1 MTAQSI
7 ASTVSLD
14 VAVVE
19 QRLDYRFRRAPQLL
33 QQALTH
39 ASKRGTERDLDRSE
53 TNERLEFL
61 GDTVLSLVVTDYL
74 YRALPRLDEGEL
86 TVRRASL
93 VSRVACAEY
102 FFHLQ
107 LTPYLQLGSIGEAE
121 QARVLQQTSVLAGAF
136 EALLGAIY
144 LDGGVEA
151 ARTFLLHHFEDVIRQ
166 KLRAATGNHKALL
179 QKWAQVHADEVVSAP
194 AYDLVQRSGP
204 PHAMQFRVRA
214 RLRVRGESGERV
226 GIGVGTS
233 KRKAEQSAALAL
245 LTEHGMLHDV
255 DDGVVPVPGTEEGE
269 DIIEG
274 GTQEATATTTTTAEM
289 ISPRTAPPP
298 SADEPEE
305 GRPVVES
312 VPQYPD
318 VEAVR
323 RSDALELVLSRAHGG
338 QQAGLEAVCRAL
350 ERRFS
355 FAAAVGSFT
364 HLALVGAAHECPGL
378 LPRPLREQLTWATVL
393 HRHLVALVD
402 DASVRVERVALRSG
416 QYMLRVQS
424 ADMHDAQRDVASAP
438 RHVPGWCLGAESA
451 HFFLVRQVVVPQ
463 SDKVRIVDGRVHF
476 DACLVP
482 PVNDLGEAFLNARVT
497 QTWLAAL
504 LATTALLDDAE
515 DSWHRRVSREQGR
528 LVLHDALQRWTR
540 EADALSA
547 TFVQQACA
555 WVLFAGSGREGAAA
569 EEAHRNVRPDF
580 RALQHFAR
588 LWLPRA
594 TADT

>member
-14 VAVVE
+14 VEAVE

-39 ASKRGTERDLDRSE
+39 ASKRSTERDLDRSE

-61 GDTVLSLVVTDYL
+61 GDTVLSMVVTDYL
-74 YRALPRLDEGEL
+74 YRALPRLNEGEL

-102 FFHLQ
+102 FFYLQ
-107 LTPYLQLGSIGEAE
+107 LTPYLQLGNIGEAE

-179 QKWAQVHADEVVSAP
+179 QKWAQVHGDEVVSAP
-194 AYDLVQRSGP
+194 VYDLVQRSGP
-204 PHAMQFRVRA
+204 PHATQFRVRA
-214 RLRVRGESGERV
+214 RLRVRGEPGERA

-255 DDGVVPVPGTEEGE
+255 DDGVVPLSGTEEGE
-269 DIIEG
+269 DIVEG
-274 GTQEATATTTTTAEM
+274 GTQEVTAMTTAEM
-289 ISPRTAPPP
+289 VSPRAAPPP
-298 SADEPEE
+298 SAGEPEE
-305 GRPVVES
+305 GSPVVEP
-312 VPQYPD
+312 VPRYPD

-355 FAAAVGSFT
+355 FAAAVGCFT
-364 HLALVGAAHECPGL
+364 HLALMGAAHECPGL
-378 LPRPLREQLTWATVL
+378 LPRPLRDQLTWATVL

-402 DASVRVERVALRSG
+402 DTSVRVERVALRSG

-424 ADMHDAQRDVASAP
+424 ADVHDTQRDVASVP
-438 RHVPGWCLGAESA
+438 GHVPGWCLGAESA

-482 PVNDLGEAFLNARVT
+482 PVNDLGEAFLNAPVT

-555 WVLFAGSGREGAAA
+555 WVLFAGSDREGATA
-569 EEAHRNVRPDF
+569 EERRNVRPDF

-594 TADT
+594 TADP